1 MKNERMSRTFAPPP
15 RILFSGQSPFGA
27 AREAEEI
34 YSLVSSVLTS
44 ALAGINHS
52 LPGVIE
58 LETLSG
64 GRSGAYVFKATP
76 LAADGRTR
84 GGVPAAIKVAPLDA
98 GTSERANY
106 DRFVRPLLPPPYR
119 PDLRG
124 FATAHRRAAICY
136 SFVGD
141 GERPQ
146 TLTDRLAA
154 GDLAALDMV
163 LSSTFETLRQCWY
176 DARQVQKAGV
186 ARYYLERYFEDLISA
201 TATET
206 ILFGHAARYFNAQ
219 QRAGGYRIDKIVF
232 PSICDALLAGG
243 DMRPFTSCI
252 LHGDLNSD
260 NVVLDRGGTL
270 AALVDF
276 QRTGYGHVFQ
286 DLASLEA
293 SVRINYPAQ
302 ASFGD
307 ILEIERLIALD
318 DPAIRGNSYAMA
330 IRGIRDTARR
340 SFRLDE
346 AAGTYQCAVAAIGL
360 RLMKATD
367 LTDAA
372 RARLVASALWSA
384 RMLVQN

>member
-1 MKNERMSRTFAPPP
+1 MKNERMSRTLAPPP
-15 RILFSGQSPFGA
+15 HIHLSGQSPFGT

-34 YSLVSSVLTS
+34 YSLVSSVLAS
-44 ALAGINHS
+44 ALAGTDHS
-52 LPGVIE
+52 RPGIVK

-76 LAADGRTR
+76 LATDGCTR
-84 GGVPAAIKVAPLDA
+84 EGVPAAVKVAPLDA

-106 DRFVRPLLPPPYR
+106 DQFVRPLLPPPYR

-124 FATAHRRAAICY
+124 FATAHHRAALCY

-141 GERPQ
+141 GEKPH

-163 LSSTFETLRQCWY
+163 LSSTFKKLRECWY
-176 DARQVQKAGV
+176 GVRQAPKAGV
-186 ARYYLERYFEDLISA
+186 ARYYLERYFGDRVSA

-206 ILFGHAARYFNAQ
+206 ILFDHAARYFNAQ
-219 QRAGGYRIDKIVF
+219 QRADGYWIGKIIF
-232 PSICDALLAGG
+232 PFICDALLAGG

>member
-1 MKNERMSRTFAPPP
+1 M
-15 RILFSGQSPFGA
+15 
-27 AREAEEI
+27 
-34 YSLVSSVLTS
+34 
-44 ALAGINHS
+44 
-52 LPGVIE
+52 
-58 LETLSG
+58 
-64 GRSGAYVFKATP
+64 
-76 LAADGRTR
+76 
-84 GGVPAAIKVAPLDA
+84 
-98 GTSERANY
+98 
-106 DRFVRPLLPPPYR
+106 
-119 PDLRG
+119 
-124 FATAHRRAAICY
+124 
-136 SFVGD
+136 
-141 GERPQ
+141 
-146 TLTDRLAA
+146 
-154 GDLAALDMV
+154 
-163 LSSTFETLRQCWY
+163 
-176 DARQVQKAGV
+176 

-260 NVVLDRGGTL
+260 NVVMDRGGTL

-293 SVRINYPAQ
+293 SVRINYPAP

-307 ILEIERLIALD
+307 ILEIERLIAHD
-318 DPAIRGNSYAMA
+318 DEAVRGNSYAMA

-340 SFRLDE
+340 SFRLEE
-346 AAGTYQCAVAAIGL
+346 AAGTYQYAVAAIGL

-367 LTDAA
+367 LTDVA

>member
-15 RILFSGQSPFGA
+15 RIHLIGQSPFGT

-34 YSLVSSVLTS
+34 YSLVSSVLAS
-44 ALAGINHS
+44 ALAGIDNS
-52 LPGVIE
+52 LPGIVK

-76 LAADGRTR
+76 LAADGCRR
-84 GGVPAAIKVAPLDA
+84 EGVPAAVKVAPLDA

-106 DRFVRPLLPPPYR
+106 DQFVRPLLPPPYR

-124 FATAHRRAAICY
+124 FATAHHRAALCY

-141 GERPQ
+141 GERPH

-163 LSSTFETLRQCWY
+163 LSSTFEKLRECWY
-176 DARQVQKAGV
+176 GVSQAQKAGV
-186 ARYYLERYFEDLISA
+186 ARYYLERYFQDRVSA
-201 TATET
+201 TATEK

-219 QRAGGYRIDKIVF
+219 RRAGGYRIDKIIF

-243 DMRPFTSCI
+243 DTRPFTSCI

-293 SVRINYPAQ
+293 SVRINYPAH
-302 ASFGD
+302 ACFGD

-330 IRGIRDTARR
+330 IRGIRDIARR

-360 RLMKATD
+360 RLMRATD